1 MTLRA
6 SIFLFKITEE
16 LTIKNHFPNGI
27 IISCIE
33 CTMAY
38 QPFKLQGG
46 ETFVTVMRMN
56 SSGLHPTSVF
66 AAAALENGDKRRRGN
81 WDNLWKN

>member
-1 MTLRA
+1 M
-6 SIFLFKITEE
+6 
-16 LTIKNHFPNGI
+16 
-27 IISCIE
+27 
-33 CTMAY
+33 MAY

>member
-1 MTLRA
+1 
-6 SIFLFKITEE
+6 
-16 LTIKNHFPNGI
+16 
-27 IISCIE
+27 
-33 CTMAY
+33 MAY

-56 SSGLHPTSVF
+56 SNGLRPTSVF